1 MKKLIVRHK
10 AFKLARLMN
19 NFETPNATFH
29 LYEFLYS
36 FNEKIIII
44 K

>member
-19 NFETPNATFH
+19 NFETPNATFYLH
-29 LYEFLYS
+29 KFKN
-36 FNEKIIII
+36 FR
-44 K
+44 

>member
-19 NFETPNATFH
+19 NFETPNATFYLH
-29 LYEFLYS
+29 RF
-36 FNEKIIII
+36 KIFR
-44 K
+44 

>member
-10 AFKLARLMN
+10 AFKLARLMK

-36 FNEKIIII
+36 FK
-44 K
+44 